1 MPFDIMRKLYQ
12 AEYEQ
17 AKKNAGI
24 GASLVLSVTVIATVI
39 AVLAIL
45 MSFAVVI
52 VPVVKI
58 LKWICP

>member
-1 MPFDIMRKLYQ
+1 MRKLYQ

-17 AKKNAGI
+17 AKKSANI
-24 GASLVLSVTVIATVI
+24 GALLVLSVTVIATVI

-58 LKWICP
+58 FKWVCP